1 MHDKVLAG
9 ILRPGTGLIIT
20 DLKQVIF
27 LMAFLIHLVSTF
39 SRSFKFYPDIV
50 NVFSK
55 ILFVSKM
62 MHLTCLQYLGIPIG
76 RYTPLSFR
84 QISFT
89 RRA

>member
-1 MHDKVLAG
+1 MLGRFQQVKLETSRSKYASVVRLHNLWHLT
-9 ILRPGTGLIIT
+9 IL
-20 DLKQVIF
+20 
-27 LMAFLIHLVSTF
+27 HLVGPSLGPRLQDQICQDAAQRTA
-39 SRSFKFYPDIV
+39 
-50 NVFSK
+50 
-55 ILFVSKM
+55 KM

>member
-9 ILRPGTGLIIT
+9 ILRPGNGLIIT

-39 SRSFKFYPDIV
+39 SLSFKFYPDIV

-62 MHLTCLQYLGIPIG
+62 MHLTLFLKNSDFYFLAMF
-76 RYTPLSFR
+76 LVKNV
-84 QISFT
+84 
-89 RRA
+89 